1 MGIFQLLKKTISYTH
16 ANKIFCSFVACT
28 SCGFDSIYNIGVGIN
43 GTLGY
48 CHPRSGHCLCKN
60 GIQCQKGYNTSAA
73 CTSCE
78 PGYSDYPYCMGEDIS
93 TTSSNC
99 GLLEYADENGDC
111 QCMFFN
117 SWKYFVFFIT
127 YA

>member
-1 MGIFQLLKKTISYTH
+1 MQKKF
-16 ANKIFCSFVACT
+16 FCSFVACT

>member
-1 MGIFQLLKKTISYTH
+1 MNLSCIGGYFSIIKKNISYTH
-16 ANKIFCSFVACT
+16 ANNFFCSFVACT
-28 SCGFDSIYNIGVGIN
+28 NCGFDSIYNIGVGIN

-111 QCMFFN
+111 QCMFF
-117 SWKYFVFFIT
+117 
-127 YA
+127 